1 MANEK
6 KIEDEIDLEKLKT
19 NLASGLVKIVGVVI
33 LLLILWNVV
42 TGVIFLVPA
51 GHAGIVFNRMEGG
64 VKQFS
69 YGEGWHFMIPIL
81 ESASV
86 MDCRV
91 QRVDTTATAASKDLQ
106 DVNTVIA
113 FNYHADKSRAHVI
126 YQQVGYEYDKR
137 IVEPAI
143 EESVRAVTARYTAEE
158 LVTKREQVSSD
169 IKDLL
174 SQKMSSFNIL
184 VDAFN
189 VMNFKFSDQF
199 AQAIEGKQTAEQNA
213 LKEKNVLTQKQ
224 IQAQQVAA
232 EAEGLK
238 NAAILQANGTATA
251 KLLTAAA
258 EAKAIEMQGEAL
270 RNNPDVIRLRQIEK
284 WDGKVPQ
291 IALGQNSMPLI
302 DVSQVLQSNK

>member
-1 MANEK
+1 MNSW
-6 KIEDEIDLEKLKT
+6 KIALGII
-19 NLASGLVKIVGVVI
+19 IV
-33 LLLILWNVV
+33 LICWSVV
-42 TGVIFLVPA
+42 TGFIFLVPA

-64 VKQFS
+64 IKPFS
-69 YGEGWHFMIPIL
+69 YGEGWHFMVPIL
-81 ESASV
+81 ESAAI

-113 FNYHADKSRAHVI
+113 LNYHADKSKAHAI

-158 LVTKREQVSSD
+158 LITKRELVSSD
-169 IKDLL
+169 IKELL
-174 SQKMSSFNIL
+174 TNKLSSFNIL

-189 VMNFKFSDQF
+189 VLNFKFSDQF

-232 EAEGLK
+232 EAEGQR
-238 NAAILQANGTATA
+238 NAAVLAANGSATA
-251 KLLTAAA
+251 KLLTASA
-258 EAKAIEMQGEAL
+258 EARAIEMQGEAL
-270 RNNPDVIRLRQIEK
+270 RSNPDVIKLRQIEK
-284 WDGKVPQ
+284 WDGRVPQ
-291 IALGQNSMPLI
+291 ISLGANSMPLI
-302 DVSQVLQSNK
+302 DVSKVTQTP

>member
-1 MANEK
+1 MVNEK
-6 KIEDEIDLEKLKT
+6 KIEDEIDFGKLKT
-19 NLASGLVKIVGVVI
+19 GAISGILKLVGIVVAVI
-33 LLLILWNVV
+33 LLWNVV

-51 GHAGIVFNRMEGG
+51 GNAGIVFNRMEGG

-69 YGEGWHFMIPIL
+69 YGEGWHLMIPIL
-81 ESASV
+81 ETASV

-232 EAEGLK
+232 VAEGEK

-251 KLLTAAA
+251 TVMNA
-258 EAKAIEMQGEAL
+258 EAEARAIQVQGEAL
-270 RNNPDVIRLRQIEK
+270 KNNPDVIRLRQIEK

-291 IALGQNSMPLI
+291 TMLGSNSMPLI
-302 DVSQVLQSNK
+302 DISGSLQNK

>member
-1 MANEK
+1 
-6 KIEDEIDLEKLKT
+6 
-19 NLASGLVKIVGVVI
+19 
-33 LLLILWNVV
+33 
-42 TGVIFLVPA
+42 
-51 GHAGIVFNRMEGG
+51 MEGG
-64 VKQFS
+64 IKPFS
-69 YGEGWHFMIPIL
+69 YGEGWHFMVPIL
-81 ESASV
+81 ESAAI

-113 FNYHADKSRAHVI
+113 LNYHADKSKAHAI

-158 LVTKREQVSSD
+158 LITKRELVSSD
-169 IKDLL
+169 IKELL
-174 SQKMSSFNIL
+174 TNKLSSFNIL

-189 VMNFKFSDQF
+189 VLNFKFSDQF

-232 EAEGLK
+232 EAEGQR
-238 NAAILQANGTATA
+238 NAAVLAANGSATA
-251 KLLTAAA
+251 KLLTASA
-258 EAKAIEMQGEAL
+258 EARAIEMQGEAL
-270 RNNPDVIRLRQIEK
+270 RSNPDVIKLRQIEK
-284 WDGKVPQ
+284 WDGRVPQ
-291 IALGQNSMPLI
+291 ISLGANSMPLI
-302 DVSQVLQSNK
+302 DVSKVTQTP

>member
-6 KIEDEIDLEKLKT
+6 KIEDVDLDKLRGS
-19 NLASGLVKIVGVVI
+19 LIGGGVK
-33 LLLILWNVV
+33 LLIGLILVLIAWNVI

-51 GHAGIVFNRMEGG
+51 GNAGIVFNRMEGG

-69 YGEGWHFMIPIL
+69 YGEGWHLMIPIL
-81 ESASV
+81 ETASV

-106 DVNTVIA
+106 DVNTIIA

-143 EESVRAVTARYTAEE
+143 EESVRAVTAKYTAEE
-158 LVTKREQVSSD
+158 LITKREQVSSD
-169 IKDLL
+169 IKALL
-174 SQKMSSFNIL
+174 TTKLSSFNIL

-189 VMNFKFSDQF
+189 VLNFKFSDQF

-213 LKEKNVLTQKQ
+213 LTEKNVLTKKQ
-224 IQAQQVAA
+224 IQALQVAA
-232 EAEGLK
+232 EAEGQR

-251 KLLTAAA
+251 KVLNA
-258 EAKAIEMQGEAL
+258 EAEARAIEMQGEAL
-270 RNNPDVIRLRQIEK
+270 RKNPDVLRLRQIEK

-291 IALGQNSMPLI
+291 IALGQNAMPLV
-302 DVSQVLQSNK
+302 DVSQVLQNK